1 MLLQG
6 IGWRLVW
13 MQAQYTARSESR
25 QPEQTAQKEIFKIT
39 LHGDDWEKNRVEHKE
54 IRWKGHL
61 YDVKSRQIQGDSVVL
76 LLHHDAKEERLL
88 ALLEHILRPPAP
100 FSSMSGHSLEL
111 WRTWMATV
119 YLRPEIPGWHL
130 YNGSSQVKS
139 TFFYVGLRSLP
150 FSEDIFSPPWE
161 RMPLRATT

>member
-1 MLLQG
+1 MLFQG

-13 MQAQYTARSESR
+13 MQAQHTARGESR
-25 QPEQTAQKEIFKIT
+25 QPERTARKEIFRIT
-39 LHGDDWEKNRVEHKE
+39 LHGDDWEKNRVEDKE
-54 IRWKGHL
+54 LRWEGHL

-100 FSSMSGHSLEL
+100 FSSVPGPFLEL

-119 YLRPEIPGWHL
+119 YLMPDMPDWHL
-130 YNGSSQVKS
+130 YSAPSPAKS
-139 TFFYVGLRSLP
+139 AFFYVGLRSLP
-150 FSEDIFSPPWE
+150 LSEDIFSPPWK